1 MIKEFK
7 DFIAKGDVMDMAVGI
22 IIGAAFTAIVN
33 SLVKDLI
40 NPIISLFMG
49 GVDFGGKFLNL
60 TDAAHPTLAAAQEA
74 GDATFN
80 YGLFSMAVIEFFIIA
95 FVIFMLVKGVNSLK
109 KKEEEAPAA
118 PPADITLLTEIRDAL
133 KKK

>member
-1 MIKEFK
+1 
-7 DFIAKGDVMDMAVGI
+7 
-22 IIGAAFTAIVN
+22 
-33 SLVKDLI
+33 
-40 NPIISLFMG
+40 MG

-60 TDAAHPTLAAAQEA
+60 TDTEHPTLAAAQEA

-80 YGLFSMAVIEFFIIA
+80 YGLFSMAVLEFFIIA